1 MAAAEPPPA
10 TAAIEPGPENAPPY
24 QVAGPPMPPPQA
36 PAGVVAPPAAA
47 QPAATPDRE
56 AALQNFAQQNSPE
69 AAAIFRD
76 ILDYK
81 RGLPTEDKLRQRW
94 ITAART
100 LDKNFDPNK
109 FEQDKKRPTVSAEME
124 ARIGMGGKFL
134 SDLEDVTDSQGNV
147 IPGIRSR
154 VASGEMNKDYSTATQ
169 AMLGKGGPGEVRRL
183 IDGGAEALIRMLTG
197 AGMNKEEVATYERRY
212 QFRYRENPTETLSKL
227 DDLAGVL
234 KSVQHAVETGKAS
247 PEELRKVLG
256 ERKPSAFAPKAP
268 ARAQNETE
276 INTQVGM
283 AQKQYDKVTSPEH
296 KAEVIR
302 RLQERLPEGMDARRL
317 LNR

>member
-1 MAAAEPPPA
+1 
-10 TAAIEPGPENAPPY
+10 
-24 QVAGPPMPPPQA
+24 
-36 PAGVVAPPAAA
+36 
-47 QPAATPDRE
+47 
-56 AALQNFAQQNSPE
+56 
-69 AAAIFRD
+69 
-76 ILDYK
+76 
-81 RGLPTEDKLRQRW
+81 
-94 ITAART
+94 
-100 LDKNFDPNK
+100 
-109 FEQDKKRPTVSAEME
+109 
-124 ARIGMGGKFL
+124 
-134 SDLEDVTDSQGNV
+134 
-147 IPGIRSR
+147 
-154 VASGEMNKDYSTATQ
+154 
-169 AMLGKGGPGEVRRL
+169 
-183 IDGGAEALIRMLTG
+183 
-197 AGMNKEEVATYERRY
+197 
-212 QFRYRENPTETLSKL
+212 LSKL